1 MWKSEK
7 YNNLRFFTTFHS
19 HQERKEKKKKVKE
32 KEKSNQVQI
41 RIKENF
47 QYIM

>member
-1 MWKSEK
+1 MRKSEK

-19 HQERKEKKKKVKE
+19 HQERKEKKKVKE